1 MARITR
7 MRTGEGRGKREE
19 NHLLS
24 PSLSSRGG
32 SSLPT
37 CRVRNRANPEGIPQQ
52 SPGLRAASYPGS
64 TGSRRT
70 NPNGVVCVGGERGHN
85 PVGVE
90 RRFARYPRVA
100 RRLATLG
107 WRTQSLWDCFQCDPG
122 PPGPGPNRCWRTQSL
137 WDCFQWHPGLVGND
151 KPEGEGGGQPSKGL
165 AKEGEEAI
173 FSHIL
178 AVPCWFSDA
187 LLQQK
192 RPGLRRV
199 FLCSGGTSY
208 CATR

>member
-1 MARITR
+1 MARITQ

-19 NHLLS
+19 NRLLS

-37 CRVRNRANPEGIPQQ
+37 SRVRNRANPEGIPQQ

-90 RRFARYPRVA
+90 TRFPRYPRVA

-107 WRTQSLWDCFQCDPG
+107 WRTQSLWVC
-122 PPGPGPNRCWRTQSL
+122 L
-137 WDCFQWHPGLVGND
+137 QWHPGPVGND
-151 KPEGEGGGQPSKGL
+151 KPGREGGGQPSKGL
-165 AKEGEEAI
+165 AKEVKEAI
-173 FSHIL
+173 FSDML
-178 AVPCWFSDA
+178 AVPC
-187 LLQQK
+187 
-192 RPGLRRV
+192 
-199 FLCSGGTSY
+199 
-208 CATR
+208 

>member
-1 MARITR
+1 MTRITR
-7 MRTGEGRGKREE
+7 MKREDGRRE
-19 NHLLS
+19 RGDNCLFS

-32 SSLPT
+32 SSLPPY
-37 CRVRNRANPEGIPQQ
+37 RVRDRANPEGIPQQ

-90 RRFARYPRVA
+90 TRFARYPRVA

-107 WRTQSLWDCFQCDPG
+107 WRTQSLWDC
-122 PPGPGPNRCWRTQSL
+122 L
-137 WDCFQWHPGLVGND
+137 QWHPGLVGDD
-151 KPEGEGGGQPSKGL
+151 KPGGEGGGQPSKGL
-165 AKEGEEAI
+165 AKEGKEAI
-173 FSHIL
+173 FSHML
-178 AVPCWFSDA
+178 AVPCCFSDA

-199 FLCSGGTSY
+199 FLCSGGQVIARPGKNCCRGRWRWLQGWPRRHSSTP
-208 CATR
+208 